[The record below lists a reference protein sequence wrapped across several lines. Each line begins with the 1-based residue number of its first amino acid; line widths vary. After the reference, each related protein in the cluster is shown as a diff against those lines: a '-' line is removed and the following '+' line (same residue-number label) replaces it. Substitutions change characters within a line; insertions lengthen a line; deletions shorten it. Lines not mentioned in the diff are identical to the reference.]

1 MEDEDD
7 SHDGKG
13 FTTCG
18 ETSQLRALSFFS
30 MGRNQIPSFLSKDHD
45 LYSQLQSRFTDIF
58 YEALLRRKRRGDC
71 ASS

>member
-7 SHDGKG
+7 SHDCKG

-45 LYSQLQSRFTDIF
+45 LYSQLQTSSQNIF
-58 YEALLRRKRRGDC
+58 FEALPRRKRRGDC